1 MIWWLR
7 AHRTMALLGLT
18 SALTVLSIG
27 LGPIGV
33 LFPSFGGGTP
43 FAMIPVAA
51 VGPLV
56 IVIAMSA
63 SISHAPS
70 PAPVRRTDLL
80 EASTVLVVIGLVYAI
95 GTVGLTLGADPA
107 VSLATIRNTI
117 AFCALAVASRALFGD
132 RYQTVPGVL
141 YLLVAGLFGRGT
153 PDRPAV
159 WAGIVTTNTE
169 LTYWLFVAPIVIV
182 ATVVTVGRSARG
194 VGAWGNSN

>member
-7 AHRTMALLGLT
+7 VHRTMALLGLT
-18 SALTVLSIG
+18 TAVTVLSIG
-27 LGPIGV
+27 LGPIGM
-33 LFPSFGGGTP
+33 LFPSFGGSAP
-43 FAMIPVAA
+43 FAMIPAAA

-56 IVIAMSA
+56 LAIAA
-63 SISHAPS
+63 GTSISRAPF
-70 PAPVRRTDLL
+70 PAPARRTDLL
-80 EASTVLVVIGLVYAI
+80 ELSTVLVVIGLVCTI
-95 GTVGLTLGADPA
+95 GGVGLALGADSA

-117 AFCALAVASRALFGD
+117 AFCALAVACRAVLGD
-132 RYQTVPGVL
+132 RYQSVPGVL

-159 WAGIVTTNTE
+159 WAGIVTTNAE

-182 ATVVTVGRSARG
+182 ATVVTVGRSARR